1 MTAERD
7 DFQNFVYS
15 FCRIYWRLMDRDVL
29 ISFVE
34 FCILQDFEKK
44 CIFEKNHVIMVVTT
58 IVLSISSFRKD

>member
-1 MTAERD
+1 MTSERD

-34 FCILQDFEKK
+34 FCILQDFEKNVFLK
-44 CIFEKNHVIMVVTT
+44 RIM
-58 IVLSISSFRKD
+58 